1 MMRNVGRAHPNN
13 VYNNGQKFDK
23 RNPTLTRINDERFA
37 YAMTSLVGK
46 DVIVGMT
53 NGRLVRGRF
62 HSFDP
67 TSRTSSK
74 AFDIALR
81 NARYVSNRN
90 DEGPSGRPFVI
101 YGHEY
106 NYVVEHGI
114 NMGSVNQETGVS
126 VAGDTSATPY
136 RDASKMSKLPS
147 STNFKTDTEISGSKG
162 GCQNDKLTEWKADEP
177 VNESALYE
185 LESSEKTEWDQFESN
200 RKAFGIKSTYDENLY
215 TTELKLDEVPR
226 EVKER
231 AAKLASEI
239 MDGGRNTSY
248 SHLEAYLEQDEDNM
262 CNPIAESIVKKALA
276 KGMKDSKRDDK
287 HGLAAKPKS
296 RSPVDTVSG
305 AHNVRPSSTNHS
317 MSYSESLVSY
327 CVSQR
332 AEDAMSSIAGNSSS
346 SGVKEPAD
354 LIRGDSH
361 SSSFKAPIGNRDRT
375 QRNVCFPCSVIMFVQ
390 SQRASISNREISA
403 GRSDMHKMAPNSAIR
418 VNARSAEDAKKGER
432 VASLPPPQKN
442 DDKSTPKA
450 VDGDAKPIAPPV
462 VSLSPPKKTFT
473 FNPNASTFTPT
484 SLVEKKVNAAPSI
497 PTAANASVAK
507 VSGTSLNA
515 AVPTKAAGTGNAGD
529 AHESAAHSHDAVEF
543 KAFTPMVSLFITILT
558 TRQADYPRLDVSS
571 YTTGSWPMHDQP
583 YDELWPNCSESS
595 YRTIIGDISPLH
607 PVPNVVGMRQQ
618 HPIVPAPGMATVI
631 LPQGGS
637 VGYPGY
643 QLGGIPVNVM
653 PYTRQVTPKFFTTPT
668 HKQLPGQPAP
678 RRPLIGSHPQVLTQ
692 ASRTKQPN
700 EIKK

>member
-23 RNPTLTRINDERFA
+23 RNPTLTRINEERFA

-126 VAGDTSATPY
+126 VAGDTSASPY

-162 GCQNDKLTEWKADEP
+162 GRQNDKLTEWKADEP

-287 HGLAAKPKS
+287 YGVAAKPKS
-296 RSPVDTVSG
+296 RSPVDTVSD

-317 MSYSESLVSY
+317 MSY
-327 CVSQR
+327 Q
-332 AEDAMSSIAGNSSS
+332 DAMSSIAGNSSS

-375 QRNVCFPCSVIMFVQ
+375 QRS

-450 VDGDAKPIAPPV
+450 VGGDAKPIAPPV

-484 SLVEKKVNAAPSI
+484 SLVEKKVNAAPGI
-497 PTAANASVAK
+497 PTTANASVAK
-507 VSGTSLNA
+507 VPGTSLNA

-529 AHESAAHSHDAVEF
+529 AHESAARSHDAVEF
-543 KAFTPMVSLFITILT
+543 KAFTPM
-558 TRQADYPRLDVSS
+558 ADYPRLDVSS

-595 YRTIIGDISPLH
+595 YRTIIGDISPLN
-607 PVPNVVGMRQQ
+607 PVPNVVGVRQQ
-618 HPIVPAPGMATVI
+618 HPIVPAPGMATAI

-653 PYTRQVTPKFFTTPT
+653 PYTRQVTPKFFNTPT

-692 ASRTKQPN
+692 ASITKQPN